1 MWIVRSGHSPRL
13 LILARLGVMRNRID
27 LICLIA
33 SVAASLLYVIY
44 LPNDVLLRSVIAFGQ
59 AHFLISYIYRIK
71 SGKMD
76 RAYVTNFLLL
86 TIGIGLA
93 LAYVYSHEA
102 WFPLVIFVTLT
113 VFVLHYFLDELLIAK
128 VPAKN
133 PVFGAIAAFLA
144 FSAVFAQ
151 MLFHTGPT
159 VLYAL
164 TAATVFFSM
173 FFIYYLFGEDGDRVV
188 QGQVLV
194 FFLLNIIT
202 PLYFAYYGGSNV
214 YQLSAFI
221 IMFHY
226 IRWYLLYFV
235 KLYGTPELRVF
246 LDFVTWVHILVVI
259 TFFQYAL
266 EPGVSIG
273 YVFYSPLFFYGW
285 TLVHIILSIRKKDYA
300 IAL

>member
-1 MWIVRSGHSPRL
+1 ML
-13 LILARLGVMRNRID
+13 KRID
-27 LICLIA
+27 LWCLIV
-33 SVAASLLYVIY
+33 SIIASLLYVIY

-59 AHFLISYIYRIK
+59 AHFLISYIYRLK

-76 RAYVTNFLLL
+76 RSYITNFLLL
-86 TIGIGLA
+86 TIGIGLV
-93 LAYVYSHEA
+93 LAYVYAHTA

-113 VFVLHYFLDELLIAK
+113 VFVLHYFMDELLITR

-144 FSAVFAQ
+144 FAAVLAQ
-151 MLFHTGPT
+151 MLFGTGPAI
-159 VLYAL
+159 LYAL
-164 TAATVFFSM
+164 TGLTAFFSL
-173 FFIYYLFGEDGDRVV
+173 FFVYYLFSEEGDRIT
-188 QGQVLV
+188 QTQVLI
-194 FFLLNIIT
+194 FFLLNIGV

-235 KLYGTPELRVF
+235 KLYGTPELRIF
-246 LDFVTWVHILVVI
+246 LDFVTWVHVLVIV
-259 TFFQYAL
+259 TFFQYSLA
-266 EPGVSIG
+266 PGVSFG
-273 YVFYSPLFFYGW
+273 YLFYSPLFFYGW
-285 TLVHIILSIRKKDYA
+285 TLVHIILSIRKKDYQ